1 MSSKVIINK
10 FKKGKISNKQMEGSL
25 ELLAL
30 NQIHEKGLITDS
42 TYHSIKEKIIKE
54 YKIIWNDLWT
64 P

>member
-10 FKKGKISNKQMEGSL
+10 FKKGKLNNKQMEGSL

-42 TYHSIKEKIIKE
+42 TYYSIKEKIIKE
-54 YKIIWNDLWT
+54 YKII
-64 P
+64 